1 MLSVKSEIPDIFFNN
16 KTGKFHESCI
26 LCDDHL
32 LSYKHG
38 YVIEKAFKRNSQTKK
53 FELVFEY
60 ALCTECQQSLSK
72 EMSVKSMQNIQKFF
86 QHHKGSIHSLSNSDS
101 DVQTRLNT
109 CMITGED
116 LSKTEEYQIAGQ
128 FWQNSMIVFD
138 SFPFA
143 LGETAV
149 NEIQELLSDKT
160 RGFSDKFKD
169 LILPPDVRDKIPD
182 DRLVFF

>member
-1 MLSVKSEIPDIFFNN
+1 MLSINSDIPEIFFNEN
-16 KTGKFHESCI
+16 SGKMHDTCL
-26 LCDDHL
+26 LCDDNL
-32 LSYKHG
+32 LKYKHG
-38 YVIEKAFKRNSQTKK
+38 YVIEKAFKKNNLTDE
-53 FELVFEY
+53 FEVIFEY

-72 EMSVKSMQNIQKFF
+72 EMSKKSMENIQKFF
-86 QHHKGSIHSLSNSDS
+86 HDHKKNISALTNSEVDIN
-101 DVQTRLNT
+101 TRLNK
-109 CMITGED
+109 CMITND
-116 LSKTEEYQIAGQ
+116 DIADTNEYQIAGQ
-128 FWQNSMIVFD
+128 FYKQTMIVFD

-149 NEIQELLSDKT
+149 NEIQELLSEKT

>member
-1 MLSVKSEIPDIFFNN
+1 VKI
-16 KTGKFHESCI
+16 
-26 LCDDHL
+26 
-32 LSYKHG
+32 Y
-38 YVIEKAFKRNSQTKK
+38 Q
-53 FELVFEY
+53 
-60 ALCTECQQSLSK
+60 
-72 EMSVKSMQNIQKFF
+72 
-86 QHHKGSIHSLSNSDS
+86 
-101 DVQTRLNT
+101 
-109 CMITGED
+109 
-116 LSKTEEYQIAGQ
+116 KTEEYQIAGQ